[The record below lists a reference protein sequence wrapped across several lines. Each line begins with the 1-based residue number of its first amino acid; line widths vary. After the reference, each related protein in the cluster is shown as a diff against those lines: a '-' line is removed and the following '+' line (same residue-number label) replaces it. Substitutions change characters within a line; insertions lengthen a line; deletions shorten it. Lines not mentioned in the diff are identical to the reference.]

1 MGNNGLSTGSGFLR
15 AAEKLTVPMRLRG
28 VPSGLFYTLALAL
41 GLLVAFIWATYLSYW
56 GGQSVSNAFQYQTS
70 VVSAQRDA
78 DILANAQGKDVSFL
92 EKLLDSDL
100 LRIDSFAETEAERS
114 PPFGFPA
121 TSERFGQLDVALKD
135 RQALGEARF
144 DKAIAQNGYT
154 RNLSNA
160 LFAIVALLFT
170 LVQARLRRR
179 LQEGRSVVESLQ
191 RAFLSRRIELP
202 NVSLG
207 TVLISATAGSEVGGD
222 LFDVYA
228 IDDRYGSF
236 LIADVSG
243 KGIDAAV
250 DTAFIKY
257 SIRTLVGE
265 SRDPGAVLTKFAALF
280 ERNIERSETFVVLFL
295 GVIDTLTGQVTYA
308 SAGHEP
314 AWLRHGREVRRL
326 EPTGPIVGIMSD
338 VEYESSI
345 AQLVPGDSI
354 LISTD
359 GLTESRNARGVQ
371 LGAEGVAG
379 WFREIDGDAQASA
392 ETIVQRLRRRS
403 RRITDDLAILIVRY
417 SPKLVPAVSSRV
429 VAATGTA
436 GLGSAPPGRGSG
448 ASP

>member
-1 MGNNGLSTGSGFLR
+1 
-15 AAEKLTVPMRLRG
+15 
-28 VPSGLFYTLALAL
+28 
-41 GLLVAFIWATYLSYW
+41 
-56 GGQSVSNAFQYQTS
+56 
-70 VVSAQRDA
+70 
-78 DILANAQGKDVSFL
+78 
-92 EKLLDSDL
+92 
-100 LRIDSFAETEAERS
+100 
-114 PPFGFPA
+114 
-121 TSERFGQLDVALKD
+121 
-135 RQALGEARF
+135 
-144 DKAIAQNGYT
+144 
-154 RNLSNA
+154 
-160 LFAIVALLFT
+160 
-170 LVQARLRRR
+170 
-179 LQEGRSVVESLQ
+179 
-191 RAFLSRRIELP
+191 
-202 NVSLG
+202 
-207 TVLISATAGSEVGGD
+207 VLISATAGSEVGGD